1 MFRIQ
6 GAWSGLSIHLVSIF
20 VHQAAQLTVHTML
33 MDSSAESFICMI
45 PFLDLLGLLMSSMF
59 QTS

>member
-1 MFRIQ
+1 MFRTQ
-6 GAWSGLSIHLVSIF
+6 GAWSGLRIHLVSMF

-33 MDSSAESFICMI
+33 MDSFAESFICMI
-45 PFLDLLGLLMSSMF
+45 LFVELLWLLMSSMF